1 MWDAFC
7 AFHICIA
14 CSGNGSDFGQP
25 VHLQVAFGSPLGSC
39 HVPEAL
45 LPPASAHS
53 FHREGPHDTRSSS
66 DLPHQP
72 FQRVIG
78 AKAAPVFGGHCVVGQ
93 GFIDAGFDDL
103 CSLVPIA
110 SRVASRLPGRLF
122 LWRLA
127 HLPEHGW
134 PLASPPHLSP
144 CPTDTAVQTLR

>member
-39 HVPEAL
+39 HMPKPCCHQHQRTL
-45 LPPASAHS
+45 SIGKGAHY
-53 FHREGPHDTRSSS
+53 TRSSS

-103 CSLVPIA
+103 CS
-110 SRVASRLPGRLF
+110 SCQSH
-122 LWRLA
+122 LA
-127 HLPEHGW
+127 
-134 PLASPPHLSP
+134 
-144 CPTDTAVQTLR
+144 